1 MGSFSPTI
9 ANNPTT
15 QNRGKGGSIG
25 SGPRGDFGDP
35 NFDNAEPM
43 PYRFRGMADQLM
55 GGQFTQ
61 GPSNNGQFDPTEGGG
76 LSGIPNTQQYAQPT
90 GGPPVNQQF
99 RGKNGMS
106 TNSATSGQPQMGNP
120 QDQEDMYQPQRR
132 FPNTIQPWDNAQIK
146 TQSNSGKGKR

>member
-9 ANNPTT
+9 ANNPTI
-15 QNRGKGGSIG
+15 QNSGKGGSIG

-43 PYRFRGMADQLM
+43 PYQFRGMADRLM
-55 GGQFTQ
+55 GDQFYPTEDGGMSGQ
-61 GPSNNGQFDPTEGGG
+61 PANMMAPAVMPNGQY
-76 LSGIPNTQQYAQPT
+76 QQP
-90 GGPPVNQQF
+90 
-99 RGKNGMS
+99 RGKGGMS
-106 TNSATSGQPQMGNP
+106 TNSATSGQPKMGNP
-120 QDQEDMYQPQRR
+120 QNQDDMYQPQRR

>member
-15 QNRGKGGSIG
+15 QNSGKGGSIG

-43 PYRFRGMADQLM
+43 PYQFRGMADRLM
-55 GGQFTQ
+55 GDQFY
-61 GPSNNGQFDPTEGGG
+61 PTEDGGM
-76 LSGIPNTQQYAQPT
+76 SGQPANMMAPAVMPNRQYQQPMGK
-90 GGPPVNQQF
+90 GGT
-99 RGKNGMS
+99 S

-120 QDQEDMYQPQRR
+120 QEQADMYQPQRR
-132 FPNTIQPWDNAQIK
+132 FPNTIQPWDNAEIK
-146 TQSNSGKGKR
+146 PQTQSGKGKGQ